1 MELRIGNNNFKPE
14 IRRASD
20 LKPVLAFPEA
30 LKEDFNAYFM
40 FRDVYRSEE
49 DYTKIKKF
57 GLRYDYTII
66 PPNDVGGE
74 KIKTYGHYHPEISG
88 TSYPEVYQ
96 ILDGKAFFIL
106 QKRVGERVVD
116 VVVVEAKDGDVV
128 VVPPYYGHVLIN
140 PTDEEIHSCNWVC
153 RNFQSIYEPYTKKRG
168 ASYYYIEEKWIKNRN
183 YPEAPEIRI
192 SNSNNIFDVEDIYEL
207 VDEIE
212 LLDFLVN
219 PHKNFEMLQ
228 KIKI

>member
-1 MELRIGNNNFKPE
+1 MELRIGKNSFKPE

-30 LKEDFNAYFM
+30 LKDDFDAYFM
-40 FRDVYRSEE
+40 FRDVYKREE
-49 DYTKIKKF
+49 DYMKIKKF

-74 KIKTYGHYHPEISG
+74 KIKTYGHYHPEIFG

-96 ILDGKAFFIL
+96 IIDGKAFFIL
-106 QKRVGERVVD
+106 QKRVCERVVD

-128 VVPPYYGHVLIN
+128 IVPPYYGHVLIN

-153 RNFQSIYEPYTKKRG
+153 RNFHSIYEPYTKKRG
-168 ASYYYIEEKWIKNRN
+168 ACYYYIEEKWVRNRN
-183 YPEAPEIRI
+183 YPEAPEIRT
-192 SNSNNIFDVEDIYEL
+192 SNSNNIFDVENIYEL

-212 LLDFLVN
+212 LLEFLVN
-219 PHKNFEMLQ
+219 PHKNFETLQ